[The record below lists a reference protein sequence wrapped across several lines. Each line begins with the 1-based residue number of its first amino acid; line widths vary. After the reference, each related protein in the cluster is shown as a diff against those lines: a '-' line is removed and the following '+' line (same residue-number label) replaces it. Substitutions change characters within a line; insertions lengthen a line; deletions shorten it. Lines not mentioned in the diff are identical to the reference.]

1 MTKTNFFLRF
11 IVKNFAVLNANALIS
26 IWFKGNWNFLHTKR
40 PVWSGPGVA
49 LKILLFRV
57 DLNVGIEDF
66 RVLVNGCTT
75 VVTGRHRIVVKH
87 AVRGRLFGGK
97 IAEHGELF

>member
-1 MTKTNFFLRF
+1 MDY
-11 IVKNFAVLNANALIS
+11 
-26 IWFKGNWNFLHTKR
+26 FKRQR

-66 RVLVNGCTT
+66 RVLVHGCTT
-75 VVTGRHRIVVKH
+75 VVTGRHRIVVEH

-97 IAEHGELF
+97 IAEHGELFQGAEEMRFVGGGRSIVNA